1 MALNNISFVKGKGGL
16 GRPLAGKDYISGLLF
31 YTNTL
36 PNGFTTTNRI
46 KQIFSVAD
54 AVALGIENTFADET
68 QASGVYTISAMGATG
83 DSITINY
90 AEPENK
96 TVVLGTYVK
105 TATDTTAL
113 LVATGVVSAINA
125 NTYVHG
131 YSATI
136 GALGAFTVKVRKGLG
151 IYGNTVGL
159 LTATIAGTIAGSLTT
174 PFSGGVASLQ
184 ATWYYHISEFFRISP
199 KGFLWLNFQA
209 VPTTY
214 TYTEIQTMQE
224 FTNGAMRQLGVFV
237 DSKALAVSD
246 TTAIQGICNLLDA
259 EKMPLS
265 VIYAG
270 DIKLVASISTLTDL
284 ATFSNNKVSVVIGQ
298 DGAGKGNAIWYAT
311 GKSVTTLGATLGA
324 VSLSSVSEN
333 IGWVAKFDMSNGVE
347 LDTIAF
353 ANGVKFTDATI
364 TTTLL
369 DAIDLKRYVFLRNF
383 PNKSGSFH
391 NDSHTV
397 ISPSSDYAFIEN
409 NRVIDKAIRG
419 VDEALTPSL
428 NSPLLLNANGT
439 LANSTVAFLTGQAVV
454 ITDEMVRS
462 GEASAISVTID
473 PNQNVASTSKVVVA
487 INIVPIGVARNIVV
501 NIGFKTSL

>member
-36 PNGFTTTNRI
+36 PSGFSTTNRI

-54 AVALGIENTFADET
+54 AVALGIGKNYADET
-68 QASGVYTISAMGATG
+68 QAQGVYTISGIGATG
-83 DSITINY
+83 DSITINF
-90 AEPENK
+90 AEPNK
-96 TVVLGTYVK
+96 TVVLGSYVK
-105 TATDTTAL
+105 TATDTTPL
-113 LVATGVVSAINA
+113 LVATGVVNAINA
-125 NTYVHG
+125 GSYLHG
-131 YSATI
+131 YVATI
-136 GALGAFTVKVRKGLG
+136 GASGAFTVKVRKGLG
-151 IYGNTVGL
+151 IYANTAGL
-159 LTATIAGTIAGSLTT
+159 LTATIAGTIAGSVTT
-174 PFSGGVASLQ
+174 PFSGGIASLQ

-209 VPTTY
+209 IPASY
-214 TYTEIQTMQE
+214 TYTEIQSFQE

-246 TTAIQGICNLLDA
+246 TTAVQAVCNTLDNN
-259 EKMPLS
+259 KMPLS

-270 DIKLVASISTLTDL
+270 DIKAVANVSTLTDL

-298 DGAGKGNAIWYAT
+298 DGAGVGHGIFHAT

-333 IGWVAKFDMSNGVE
+333 IGWVGKFDMSNGIE
-347 LDTIAF
+347 LDSIAF
-353 ANGVKFTDATI
+353 ANGVNFNDGSVS
-364 TTTLL
+364 TTLL
-369 DAIDLKRYVFLRNF
+369 DAIDLKRYVFLRKF

-391 NDSHTV
+391 NDSHTAIV
-397 ISPSSDYAFIEN
+397 QSSDYAYIEN

-439 LANSTVAFLTGQAVV
+439 LANSTVSFLTGQASV
-454 ITDEMVRS
+454 ITDNMVRS
-462 GEASAISVTID
+462 EEASAIGVTID

>member
-36 PNGFTTTNRI
+36 PSGFSTTNRI

-54 AVALGIENTFADET
+54 AVALGIGKTYADET
-68 QASGVYTISAMGATG
+68 QATGVYTVSAIGATG
-83 DSITINY
+83 DSIQISFL
-90 AEPENK
+90 EPENK

-105 TATDTTAL
+105 TATDTTTTN
-113 LVATGVVSAINA
+113 VARGIANEINA
-125 NTYVHG
+125 STYIHG
-131 YSATI
+131 YSATNLAGVI
-136 GALGAFTVKVRKGLG
+136 TITVRKGLG
-151 IYGNTVGL
+151 IYANTAGL
-159 LTATIAGTIAGSLTT
+159 LTATITGTIAGSLTT

-214 TYTEIQTMQE
+214 TYTEVEDFQL
-224 FTNGAMRQLGVFV
+224 FTGGAMRQLGIFV

-259 EKMPLS
+259 QKMPLS

-270 DIKLVASISTLTDL
+270 NIQAVTNILTLTDL
-284 ATFSNNKVSVVIGQ
+284 AQYSNNKVSIVVGQ
-298 DGAGKGNAIWYAT
+298 DGAGQGNAIWYAT

-324 VSLSSVSEN
+324 VSLASVSTN
-333 IGWVAKFDMSNGVE
+333 IGWVAQFDMSNGIE

-353 ANGVKFTDATI
+353 ANGVKFSDASVTS
-364 TTTLL
+364 TLL
-369 DAIDLKRYVFLRNF
+369 DVIDLKRYIFLRKF

-391 NDSHTV
+391 NDSHTA
-397 ISPSSDYAFIEN
+397 ITPSSDYAYIEN
-409 NRVIDKAIRG
+409 NRTIDKAIRG

-439 LANSTVAFLTGQAVV
+439 LANSTVAFLTGQATV

-462 GEASAISVTID
+462 GEASAIGVTID

-487 INIVPIGVARNIVV
+487 IDIVPIGVARNIVV